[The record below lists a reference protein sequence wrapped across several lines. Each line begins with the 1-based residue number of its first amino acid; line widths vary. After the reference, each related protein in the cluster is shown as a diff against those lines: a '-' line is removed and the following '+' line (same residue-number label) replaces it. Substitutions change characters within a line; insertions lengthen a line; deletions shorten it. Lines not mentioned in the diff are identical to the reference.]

1 MSDLYEDGRGPPL
14 KHQQPPPPQRPS
26 LRLKPT
32 IEVEN
37 FINLLHG
44 SDPVRVE
51 LTRLEN
57 ELQCML
63 SLGLCT
69 RSHPP
74 TTYN

>member
-1 MSDLYEDGRGPPL
+1 MADPYGDGRGPP
-14 KHQQPPPPQRPS
+14 PPLRPS
-26 LRLKPT
+26 PRLKPA
-32 IEVEN
+32 IEVED

-44 SDPVRVE
+44 SDPIRVE

-63 SLGLCT
+63 SLGLCI

-74 TTYN
+74 TA